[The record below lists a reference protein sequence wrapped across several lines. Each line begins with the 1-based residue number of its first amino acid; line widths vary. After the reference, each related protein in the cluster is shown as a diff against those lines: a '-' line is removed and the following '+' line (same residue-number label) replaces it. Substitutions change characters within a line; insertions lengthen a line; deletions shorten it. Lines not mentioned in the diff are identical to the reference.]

1 MCKWAGGTETDVHL
15 NFRRRCSLG
24 SDWSLEY
31 YRGSRMSIQV
41 TSEGK
46 TLGTLKDITL
56 RNCFGKR
63 MHLKNQ
69 ELILV
74 NVLKHV
80 EKEIWES
87 KRKD

>member
-31 YRGSRMSIQV
+31 YKGSRMSIQV

-56 RNCFGKR
+56 RNCSSER
-63 MHLKNQ
+63 MYPKSQ
-69 ELILV
+69 ELLPG
-74 NVLKHV
+74 NVPTHV
-80 EKEIWES
+80 EKQIFIAG
-87 KRKD
+87 RND